1 VQKKNPADN
10 PNHRDGNRQQSA
22 APMAP
27 LKKKGGAS
35 EDGTTTSKVKA
46 ATTVMTQS
54 RIEREKVM
62 EAMMNSG
69 KDRSEESRVVGS
81 FVGGATLERSNSD
94 DVSEMTMMD
103 DNLSNN
109 SMTTLGGAPSLMKNK
124 STSSSASVRR
134 QSQNDRGS
142 GIPSH
147 LNLQRVDPPIHNP
160 QQDANLIEN
169 ETIVSHLT
177 NQCKKKQPCVDK
189 PQEHGNGNSIL
200 TQSYLPA
207 GWKEYFSKSKNRPY
221 WKHPD
226 WGSTWY
232 HPGLPI
238 NGHVAVTNNTLHPA
252 SSTRNADFEES
263 RPKSGVGA
271 SLDRRNDDESI
282 AKNSTVD
289 VASNEFA
296 VQKSANDEMPQEEE
310 CHSTTSSHRYEQ
322 TTTNSALKSTMSVTS
337 RVSRTLSIQSKP
349 TSPNS
354 KRISE
359 DYQTLLAPYQSIEK
373 SVASRQSKAL
383 SIASCRYSKA
393 SSDDDISSK
402 CLTQEFA
409 TTAVGGATLAPGTPS
424 IGNSEHDPVE
434 FENADD
440 DVDGFDG
447 EDGLMSDRQGVDM
460 NSLASDH
467 VDVDA
472 LLAQKRKHESPMST
486 IRETLDESSTKQ
498 QTPSSVLSTVD
509 FGNDDGMSHQG
520 SEATMDPDNVAGD
533 GANSPIAPS
542 DTSSHQTLSNSA
554 INNANKGD
562 VALSDDDSVVHYD
575 NDDAGQSPTFESNVD
590 YTDESSDEEVE
601 VSQHQKARQ
610 KSTSGLLGLKKESI
624 GSDYSKRKFFPPGPL
639 CSLQFLDEIDAG
651 DFDTPLWRRMKRKRS
666 TLTSVKRGVSPF
678 E

>member
-1 VQKKNPADN
+1 MQKKNPADN
-10 PNHRDGNRQQSA
+10 PNHHEGNHQHSA

-27 LKKKGGAS
+27 LKKKAS
-35 EDGTTTSKVKA
+35 EDDTTPSNVKAPTTS
-46 ATTVMTQS
+46 TTKS
-54 RIEREKVM
+54 RIERDKVM

-81 FVGGATLERSNSD
+81 FVGGALERSNSD

-103 DNLSNN
+103 DNMSNN
-109 SMTTLGGAPSLMKNK
+109 SMTTLGGGGAPSLVKNK
-124 STSSSASVRR
+124 STSSSASVRH

-147 LNLQRVDPPIHNP
+147 LNLQQVDPPIHNL

-169 ETIVSHLT
+169 ETIVSHVT
-177 NQCKKKQPCVDK
+177 NQCKKKQPCVDQPK
-189 PQEHGNGNSIL
+189 EHGNSIL

-238 NGHVAVTNNTLHPA
+238 NGHVAVTNNALHPA
-252 SSTRNADFEES
+252 SSTQNTDFES
-263 RPKSGVGA
+263 QPKSGDGA

-289 VASNEFA
+289 ATSNEFA

-310 CHSTTSSHRYEQ
+310 YHSTTSSHRYEH
-322 TTTNSALKSTMSVTS
+322 TSTNSALKSSMSVTS
-337 RVSRTLSIQSKP
+337 RASRASRTLSIQSKP
-349 TSPNS
+349 TTSPDS

-383 SIASCRYSKA
+383 SIASCRHSKA

-409 TTAVGGATLAPGTPS
+409 TTTVEGATLAPGTPS

-434 FENADD
+434 FDNADD
-440 DVDGFDG
+440 DVDGFDD
-447 EDGLMSDRQGVDM
+447 EEGLMSDRQGVDM

-486 IRETLDESSTKQ
+486 IRETLEESSTKQ

-520 SEATMDPDNVAGD
+520 SEATMDPDNVVDD
-533 GANSPIAPS
+533 GVNSPNAPS
-542 DTSSHQTLSNSA
+542 ETSSHQTLSNSA
-554 INNANKGD
+554 IDNANKGD
-562 VALSDDDSVVHYD
+562 VARSDDDSAVNYD

-590 YTDESSDEEVE
+590 YTDESSDKEVE
-601 VSQHQKARQ
+601 VSQHQK
-610 KSTSGLLGLKKESI
+610 TSLKKESI

-678 E
+678 ECPLAL

>member
-1 VQKKNPADN
+1 
-10 PNHRDGNRQQSA
+10 
-22 APMAP
+22 MAP
-27 LKKKGGAS
+27 LKKKSGAS
-35 EDGTTTSKVKA
+35 EDGTTTSNVKED
-46 ATTVMTQS
+46 TTIMTKS

-81 FVGGATLERSNSD
+81 FIGGASLERSNSD

-103 DNLSNN
+103 DNVSNN

-169 ETIVSHLT
+169 ETIVSHVT
-177 NQCKKKQPCVDK
+177 NQCKKKQPCVDQ
-189 PQEHGNGNSIL
+189 PQEHGNNIL

-207 GWKEYFSKSKNRPY
+207 GWKEYFSKSKSRPY

-238 NGHVAVTNNTLHPA
+238 NGHVAITNNTLHPT
-252 SSTRNADFEES
+252 STQNANIGES
-263 RPKSGVGA
+263 RPKSGDGA
-271 SLDRRNDDESI
+271 SLDRCNDDESV
-282 AKNSTVD
+282 AKNPIVD

-296 VQKSANDEMPQEEE
+296 VHKSTNGEMPQEEE
-310 CHSTTSSHRYEQ
+310 EYHSTTSSHRYEQ
-322 TTTNSALKSTMSVTS
+322 TSTNSALKSTMSVTS
-337 RVSRTLSIQSKP
+337 RGSRISSIQSKP
-349 TSPNS
+349 TTSPNS

-383 SIASCRYSKA
+383 SIASCRHSKA

-409 TTAVGGATLAPGTPS
+409 TTTVGGATLAPGTPS
-424 IGNSEHDPVE
+424 IGNSEDDPVE
-434 FENADD
+434 FDNADD
-440 DVDGFDG
+440 VVDDGFDD

-486 IRETLDESSTKQ
+486 IKETLDESSTKQ

-520 SEATMDPDNVAGD
+520 SEATMDPDNVADG
-533 GANSPIAPS
+533 GANSPVAPS
-542 DTSSHQTLSNSA
+542 ETSSHQTLSNSA

-562 VALSDDDSVVHYD
+562 VALSDDDSAVHYD
-575 NDDAGQSPTFESNVD
+575 NDDAGQSPTFESNVG

-601 VSQHQKARQ
+601 VSQHQKTRQ